1 MEIANQRV
9 IRHLNAPGIGFIGG
23 ALDAGVRLVGNAG
36 AVPVRGGGIVER
48 RDVAIV
54 TAVGPHTGQDRV
66 IGALVGQ
73 IAHRFINVHIQL

>member
-36 AVPVRGGGIVER
+36 AVPVRRGGIVER
-48 RDVAIV
+48 GNVAIV
-54 TAVGPHTGQDRV
+54 AASSAYTGKDGM
-66 IGALVGQ
+66 ISALVWE